1 MNHFFVSVGWI
12 GRLVLLSGYTNVIL
26 GFLNPYNGF
35 EVFVSVLTAFCFL
48 VGLYLLLFVYLELY
62 RCFVGDKVVTENYDS
77 RAEKKPLLKNTEIER
92 VTLHLFFLYLF
103 DIFNVSSDIL

>member
-1 MNHFFVSVGWI
+1 VSVGWI
-12 GRLVLLSGYTNVIL
+12 GRLVLVTGYTNVIL

-35 EVFVSVLTAFCFL
+35 EVFVSILTAFSLL

-77 RAEKKPLLKNTEIER
+77 RAEKKPLLKSTEIDQ
-92 VTLHLFFLYLF
+92 VILHLFEASLIYVFHF
-103 DIFNVSSDIL
+103 